1 MLNFIKQIFFNSST
15 GEQTSDASANEKK
28 LQHATCALFIQMA
41 QADDDFSD
49 IEREI
54 ISSIMKKT
62 FHLNDDE
69 VVELMQLGE
78 HKVKESI
85 SIYEFAS
92 LINQNFSSDEK
103 FELIKNLWRLIYTDD
118 ILDKYEDKLIKMIGG
133 VLNMEHN
140 LIIGA
145 KLLVR
150 EEKKVR
156 G

>member
-1 MLNFIKQIFFNSST
+1 MLNFIKQIFFNSSA
-15 GEQTSDASANEKK
+15 GEQTSDASTYEKK

-41 QADDDFSD
+41 KADDDFSD
-49 IEREI
+49 IEREK